1 MDRIKDENGE
11 WKETPAEIQGVIESY
26 FSRLFTTSNLD
37 GRLSYREVVKQVS
50 EIENEELVVEVT
62 IEEVK
67 NDVFSMHPDKAPV
80 SDGLNP
86 VFFQVFWCIVEADV
100 VKFYH
105 NFMNTGVLPDGVNKS
120 LVCLIPK
127 TKAPQT
133 MGDLRPMSLCNVL
146 VRILSMVWQI
156 D

>member
-50 EIENEELVVEVT
+50 EKENEELVVEVT

-120 LVCLIPK
+120 LVCLI
-127 TKAPQT
+127 
-133 MGDLRPMSLCNVL
+133 DLVNYITSVFIAKFVACVFA
-146 VRILSMVWQI
+146 VYILIFICS
-156 D
+156 